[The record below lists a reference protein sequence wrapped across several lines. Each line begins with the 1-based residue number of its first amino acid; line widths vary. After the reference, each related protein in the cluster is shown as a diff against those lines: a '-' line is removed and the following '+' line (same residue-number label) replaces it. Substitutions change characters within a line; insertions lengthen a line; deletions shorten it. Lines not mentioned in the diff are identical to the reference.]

1 MFHVIYVSTA
11 TEPLIKPGF
20 VDLLNVARKRNQKL
34 GLSGLLLY
42 SRERFIQV
50 LEGDESAVTKVYASI
65 QVDNRHKDID
75 LLRFEAKQHR
85 HFPDWR
91 MGFRDLDDD
100 LGGLQGIS
108 NFLEPGFDT
117 SVFKDDSSDA
127 YQLLL
132 TFRDAHDVSYH

>member
-1 MFHVIYVSTA
+1 MFQVIYVSTA
-11 TEPLIKPGF
+11 TELLTKPGF

-42 SRERFIQV
+42 SREKFIQV
-50 LEGDESAVTKVYASI
+50 LEGDESAVMEVYASI
-65 QVDNRHKDID
+65 QVDSRHKDID

-85 HFPDWR
+85 HFPEWR
-91 MGFRDLDDD
+91 MGFRDLDDEVGD
-100 LGGLQGIS
+100 LQGLS
-108 NFLEPGFDT
+108 NFLEPSFDT

-132 TFRDAHDVSYH
+132 AFRDAHDVSYH